1 MIGPYAPLTMV
12 TSNNSRLRFY
22 WGRFFA
28 RGPEG
33 GHRMTDKI
41 EACATVLYD
50 AAMERA
56 QDDPDLARA
65 DFESFCNVMWTDDG
79 DMERAGLTREEFRLA
94 LQGAWMKMPKPG

>member
-1 MIGPYAPLTMV
+1 MV

-41 EACATVLYD
+41 GACATVLYD

-65 DFESFCNVMWTDDG
+65 DFESFFNVMWASKASG
-79 DMERAGLTREEFRLA
+79 SRL
-94 LQGAWMKMPKPG
+94 P

>member
-1 MIGPYAPLTMV
+1 MFDRAVCALNHGYLEQLAAP
-12 TSNNSRLRFY
+12 FY

-65 DFESFCNVMWTDDG
+65 DFEVV
-79 DMERAGLTREEFRLA
+79 L
-94 LQGAWMKMPKPG
+94 

>member
-1 MIGPYAPLTMV
+1 MV

-56 QDDPDLARA
+56 QEPVTLPNP
-65 DFESFCNVMWTDDG
+65 S
-79 DMERAGLTREEFRLA
+79 
-94 LQGAWMKMPKPG
+94 

>member
-1 MIGPYAPLTMV
+1 
-12 TSNNSRLRFY
+12 
-22 WGRFFA
+22 
-28 RGPEG
+28 
-33 GHRMTDKI
+33 MTDKI

-65 DFESFCNVMWTDDG
+65 DFELFCNVMWTDNG
-79 DMERAGLTREEFRLA
+79 DMELARLTREEFRLA

>member
-1 MIGPYAPLTMV
+1 MASRFSNNKGACLDRRADPRSPRLIWNTDWGRGLFCLIGPYAPLTMV

-28 RGPEG
+28 RGREG

-56 QDDPDLARA
+56 QDDPDLAR
-65 DFESFCNVMWTDDG
+65 
-79 DMERAGLTREEFRLA
+79 RFRVVL
-94 LQGAWMKMPKPG
+94 

>member
-1 MIGPYAPLTMV
+1 MIGPYAPLTTV

-28 RGPEG
+28 RGREG

-56 QDDPDLARA
+56 QDDR
-65 DFESFCNVMWTDDG
+65 DG
-79 DMERAGLTREEFRLA
+79 DMKRAGLTREEFRLT
-94 LQGAWMKMPKPG
+94 LQGAWMKMPKPD